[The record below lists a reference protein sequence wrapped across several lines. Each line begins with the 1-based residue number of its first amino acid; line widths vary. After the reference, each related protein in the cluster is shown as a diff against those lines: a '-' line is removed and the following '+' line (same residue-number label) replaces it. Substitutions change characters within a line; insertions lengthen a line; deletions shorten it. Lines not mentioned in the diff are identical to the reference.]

1 MAYSKKEIVRVM
13 VYTARYRIEADLH
26 IISGSR
32 LTDIMNVKT
41 KDFLPLTNVK
51 ILSSD
56 EDKVLQQAS
65 YAAILRDSIIIISP
79 LSQLEEGLMV
89 GE

>member
-1 MAYSKKEIVRVM
+1 MAFSKKEKIRVM
-13 VYTARYRIEADLH
+13 IYTARYRVEADLH
-26 IISGSR
+26 IIPGSR
-32 LTDIMNVKT
+32 LTDIMNVKS

-56 EDKVLQQAS
+56 EDEILQEAS

-79 LSQLEEGLMV
+79 VSDLDEGLIV
-89 GE
+89 AE